1 MGAEKPPPENIG
13 DPLGWRG
20 PPGLVRILHPI
31 IVLRPSEKIF
41 PFFSQLF
48 TRYP

>member
-20 PPGLVRILHPI
+20 PPGLVRILLFIGNAP
-31 IVLRPSEKIF
+31 LAAD
-41 PFFSQLF
+41 FFAAQK
-48 TRYP
+48 R